1 MTNLEAKK
9 WQFKKRTPHWMP
21 HHPNTY
27 NYIGVMIV
35 LIFSNDFSGC
45 DLHFSKY
52 DGQTEAYKYNG
63 FSYILLLSKIPQI
76 HGRSWMRGNGAPI
89 FSYIIII

>member
-27 NYIGVMIV
+27 NYIGVMII
-35 LIFSNDFSGC
+35 LIFSNDFSGR

-52 DGQTEAYKYNG
+52 DGQTET
-63 FSYILLLSKIPQI
+63 
-76 HGRSWMRGNGAPI
+76 W
-89 FSYIIII
+89 